1 MLGILCLKQHDIT
14 IHLVSNL
21 VIFGSQYY
29 LAHYNKRVVT
39 VQGTSKEP
47 PEPLSA
53 NTAPLSIA
61 MIGAV
66 PCT

>member
-1 MLGILCLKQHDIT
+1 MLGILWLKQHNVAM
-14 IHLVSNL
+14 HFASNL
-21 VIFGSQYY
+21 VTFGSQNC
-29 LAHYNKRVVT
+29 LAHCNNRVVM

-61 MIGAV
+61 MISPV
-66 PCT
+66 PLT